1 MAVAVAANLLLGA
14 MQTAGRMSAGVDA
27 AKAKV
32 AKVPGVAAGAKGAKA
47 VGENMQKMG
56 KMAGDF
62 GKFSKKMLGK
72 GAGMVGINMS
82 LSSMMRQSQVFT
94 GVLGAFFQIVGGF
107 IDVILAPFMPLLS
120 KVIAVL
126 GSKIPWVAEWA
137 QKIYDWM
144 EKHVFPII
152 RRIFNWIGEKIR
164 DVYDWIVEKLP
175 LIIGFLTTVKD
186 KVIDVYDWF
195 KLKIWPTID
204 DYIQTFK
211 DIFEEY
217 WQTIK
222 QVFKPIWEELPGVI
236 KPLWDAFKPF
246 IATVSDILLATLK
259 PAFKILMAILK
270 FGVLEILWPMIKIA
284 LKLLEWAFRL
294 PLWIKDG
301 VIGAFNWLK
310 KGWDWASD
318 WVKRIWANLRIMIA
332 NIWDALEY
340 GNTKGANKLRDE
352 ALKDL
357 RSLEPAYGPKQ
368 PEIVIS
374 LEQQIKDDMGGNITT
389 TQEQFNLG
397 ENAFDTKIKMHD
409 VKLAQESYSTEPYY
423 NLETIQ

>member
-1 MAVAVAANLLLGA
+1 M
-14 MQTAGRMSAGVDA
+14 TE
-27 AKAKV
+27 KYK
-32 AKVPGVAAGAKGAKA
+32 
-47 VGENMQKMG
+47 
-56 KMAGDF
+56 
-62 GKFSKKMLGK
+62 
-72 GAGMVGINMS
+72 
-82 LSSMMRQSQVFT
+82 
-94 GVLGAFFQIVGGF
+94 
-107 IDVILAPFMPLLS
+107 ILAKFIKDVSVETPNIETYIFVKDYIS
-120 KVIAVL
+120 KYNFNIDINSIA
-126 GSKIPWVAEWA
+126 
-137 QKIYDWM
+137 
-144 EKHVFPII
+144 
-152 RRIFNWIGEKIR
+152 
-164 DVYDWIVEKLP
+164 
-175 LIIGFLTTVKD
+175 VKD